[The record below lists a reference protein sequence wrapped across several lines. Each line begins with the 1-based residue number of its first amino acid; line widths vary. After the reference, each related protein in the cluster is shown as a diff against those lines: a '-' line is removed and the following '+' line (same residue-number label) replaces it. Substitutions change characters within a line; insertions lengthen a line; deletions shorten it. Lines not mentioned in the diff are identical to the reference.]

1 MVCPSGEVTRLL
13 MEWRSGDKEAL
24 ARLAPLV
31 YKDLRRLAASYLKD
45 ERSDH
50 TLQPT
55 ALVHE
60 AFLRL
65 LGRDRPDW
73 RDRAHFYAVAAQLM
87 RRILVDH
94 ARTRR
99 RQKRGNGAINIP
111 LQDAVVSA
119 PEPPVD
125 LVALDDALNGLAVI
139 DARKSRIVELRY
151 FGGLTIE
158 ETADLLG
165 LSTATVIIETRL
177 ARAWLHSAIRKEA
190 NSETRTMGTGSGAAG
205 PCAGS

>member
-1 MVCPSGEVTRLL
+1 
-13 MEWRSGDKEAL
+13 MEWRGGDQQAL
-24 ARLAPLV
+24 AKLAPLV
-31 YKDLRRLAASYLKD
+31 YKDLRRLAAAYLRD
-45 ERSDH
+45 ERSNH

-65 LGRDRPDW
+65 LGRDRPNV
-73 RDRAHFYAVAAQLM
+73 RDRAHFYALAAQLM

-99 RQKRGNGAINIP
+99 RQKRGNGTISIP
-111 LQDAVVSA
+111 LQDAIVEA

-125 LVALDDALNGLAVI
+125 LVTLDDALNRLAVI
-139 DARKSRIVELRY
+139 DDRKSRIIEMRY

-177 ARAWLHSAIRKEA
+177 ARAWLYSAIRKEA
-190 NSETRTMGTGSGAAG
+190 TSGIQPMERGSGAAG
-205 PCAGS
+205 PCV